1 MFVTDRFDAALYDCV
16 IVGSGPAGISLAL
29 ALAKA
34 RKRVLVFESGDA
46 DQPRS
51 GLSNSIGYGHY
62 AGEYWNGHWYRALG
76 GTSALW
82 AGWCVTHRDI
92 DLDNP
97 AVGVRWPIAR
107 PALVPSW
114 NAAAEILDRD
124 PAYVAFEKP
133 FVPGFVYRPVPTGP
147 PLGSARSTA
156 RRSRGAAASTSRSA
170 NRSSDSRPTP
180 AARTSPA

>member
-1 MFVTDRFDAALYDCV
+1 MFVTDRFDAAAYDCF

-46 DQPRS
+46 DQPRID
-51 GLSNSIGYGHY
+51 LSNSIGYGHY
-62 AGEYWNGHWYRALG
+62 AGEYWNGHWFRALG

-97 AVGVRWPIAR
+97 AVGARWPIAR
-107 PALVPSW
+107 PALVPYW

-124 PAYVAFEKP
+124 PEYDF
-133 FVPGFVYRPVPTGP
+133 Y
-147 PLGSARSTA
+147 
-156 RRSRGAAASTSRSA
+156 
-170 NRSSDSRPTP
+170 
-180 AARTSPA
+180 